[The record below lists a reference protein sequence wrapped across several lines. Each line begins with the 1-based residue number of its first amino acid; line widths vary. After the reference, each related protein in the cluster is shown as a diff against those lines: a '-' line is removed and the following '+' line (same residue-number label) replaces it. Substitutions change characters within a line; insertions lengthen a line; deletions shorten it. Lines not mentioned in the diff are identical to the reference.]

1 MIKFKTASEKE
12 TFKAG
17 AILGSI
23 LKEGDIV
30 GLEGEL
36 GAGKTVFIKGI
47 ASANGVVDYVTSPTF
62 VIMNRYLGKLPIY
75 HFDVYRI
82 TKPFEIFDIGFEEYL
97 NSNGIVVIEWAD
109 LIKEVLPDEI
119 IWIRIEKEKGE
130 TNNTCNIEGALSSEQ
145 RIIYINFAG
154 EKYQNYEKLL
164 ALNLGKEVGKD

>member
-1 MIKFKTASEKE
+1 MIKLKTASEKE
-12 TFKAG
+12 TFKTG

-97 NSNGIVVIEWAD
+97 NSNGIVV
-109 LIKEVLPDEI
+109 
-119 IWIRIEKEKGE
+119 
-130 TNNTCNIEGALSSEQ
+130 S
-145 RIIYINFAG
+145 
-154 EKYQNYEKLL
+154 
-164 ALNLGKEVGKD
+164 